1 MTYPALVR
9 ENLGFLGFGLLL
21 TAAASFGQTFF
32 IALYMGE
39 VREAFGLSHGDAGNL
54 YLAGTVASGTAMI
67 WLGRLADAVPLRR
80 LAMAVTCGLALGCL
94 IMAWTPLAWSLGL
107 AFFLLRL
114 FGQGLMT
121 HTAIT
126 ATVRRFGANRG
137 KAVGI
142 VSLGQPLA
150 EGVLPLLAVALMASL
165 GWRLSWALFAGLL
178 VLLAV
183 PAIHALL
190 AHETA
195 VHPTGV
201 QAPGPDTGR
210 AGVGRHWS
218 RAEVLRD
225 ARFYLLLPGFLAPAY
240 VSTGLIFHQAHIAE
254 VRGWSLAWIAICFLG
269 YAAAKGLAAF
279 LLGPLVDRWSAR
291 RVARF
296 VLAPMA
302 LAAAVLAALPHEFG
316 ALAYLTLLGAA
327 SGATHT
333 TFNAIWA
340 ELYGTRHLGQ
350 IRGFGFALAVWAT
363 ALAPASMGWWID
375 AGTQIETIAWGSAL
389 YVLAAMLP
397 LNVALSLRR

>member
-1 MTYPALVR
+1 MIYPALVR
-9 ENLGFLGFGLLL
+9 ENTAFLGFGLLL

-165 GWRLSWALFAGLL
+165 LF
-178 VLLAV
+178 
-183 PAIHALL
+183 
-190 AHETA
+190 
-195 VHPTGV
+195 
-201 QAPGPDTGR
+201 DRTGR
-210 AGVGRHWS
+210 RL
-218 RAEVLRD
+218 LRC
-225 ARFYLLLPGFLAPAY
+225 Y
-240 VSTGLIFHQAHIAE
+240 E
-254 VRGWSLAWIAICFLG
+254 
-269 YAAAKGLAAF
+269 
-279 LLGPLVDRWSAR
+279 
-291 RVARF
+291 
-296 VLAPMA
+296 
-302 LAAAVLAALPHEFG
+302 
-316 ALAYLTLLGAA
+316 
-327 SGATHT
+327 
-333 TFNAIWA
+333 
-340 ELYGTRHLGQ
+340 
-350 IRGFGFALAVWAT
+350 
-363 ALAPASMGWWID
+363 
-375 AGTQIETIAWGSAL
+375 
-389 YVLAAMLP
+389 
-397 LNVALSLRR
+397 